1 MKSRW
6 SPFSGGEELTG
17 FRWNLTLRIYSTNG
31 HLING
36 FWDNSLNCGDDDQL
50 QLEQLH
56 KAILSVQKV
65 VDQIEDE
72 LKEDN

>member
-17 FRWNLTLRIYSTNG
+17 FRWNLTLRIRDANG
-31 HLING
+31 HPING
-36 FWDNSLNCGDDDQL
+36 FEASSLNCGDDDQS
-50 QLEQLH
+50 QLEQLR
-56 KAILSVQKV
+56 KATLSLQKV